1 MTAVT
6 HRVAAVIFYKTS
18 ILHMIKRLIS
28 TLLSLFVATQVF
40 ATEDYTRYVDPLIGS
55 AEAGHVFVGAN
66 VPFGFVQVGPTSVPQ
81 EWPWCSGYNR
91 SDSTVIGF
99 SHTQLN
105 GTGIGDLHDITV
117 MPIVGEVK
125 YARGNTKDCKSG
137 LWSYQDRSREVAQ
150 AGYYKA
156 FLSRYGIDAEMTATM
171 RTGLHRYTFPESKES
186 AIVFDLENGGGWDE
200 VTSSQITVIND
211 STIVG
216 YRRST
221 GWSWNHPVY
230 FKAVFSRPFKAA
242 HLIYNNE
249 EQSNTTLEAKAVY
262 GRFDFETTDG
272 EVIMMKVGTSAT
284 SIEGAALNLDSE
296 QNGWQFE
303 EVREKARDAWN
314 AQLGKLEIETKDI
327 HTKRCFYTAMFHTM
341 IAPSVMCDVNGD
353 YHGSDHVN
361 HTNPG
366 FTNYTTFSLWD
377 TYRAA
382 HPLMTIIHPEMMSDI
397 INTMIT
403 IRKENGKLPIWH
415 LMARETNCMVGYPG
429 VPVVADAILKG
440 YKGFSYEDAFE
451 AMIHSTNLDERGQK
465 WHRTLGYIP
474 CDSMKAES
482 VAFELEYC
490 LADWSVA
497 QVAKQLGHDKEYN
510 EYMRRSQQ
518 YKRLFDKETGFM
530 RAVDGNGKF
539 REPFDPF
546 IQRHQADEYCEGN
559 AWQYVW
565 LVPHDVEGLAKCF
578 GGKKRMIEKLDS
590 LFIVT
595 GEIGNEAA
603 PDMSGFIGQY
613 VHGNEPSHHII
624 YMYTMLGQPW
634 KAAER
639 VREVLTTMYNDRVDG
654 LCGNED
660 VGQMSAWYILSA
672 MGFYQMEPAG
682 GRYVFGSPLLDKAT
696 IKVPGGKFEIVAHN
710 NSSKN
715 IYIKSI
721 KLNGKPYKKPYI
733 DHRDIM
739 AGGKLEFYMSNKH

>member
-1 MTAVT
+1 M
-6 HRVAAVIFYKTS
+6 KT
-18 ILHMIKRLIS
+18 RLLS
-28 TLLSLFVATQVF
+28 TLLSVIAVAQ
-40 ATEDYTRYVDPLIGS
+40 AWAADDYTRFVDPLIGS
-55 AEAGHVFVGAN
+55 AGSGHVFVGAN
-66 VPFGFVQVGPTSVPQ
+66 VPFGFVQLGPTSVPQ

-117 MPIVGEVK
+117 MPVVGEVK

-150 AGYYKA
+150 MGYYRA
-156 FLSRYGIDAEMTATM
+156 FLTRYGINAELTATM

-200 VTSSQITVIND
+200 VTSSQITVVND

-249 EQSNTTLEAKAVY
+249 EKSNTTLEEKAVY
-262 GRFDFETTDG
+262 GRFNFETTEG
-272 EVIMMKVGTSAT
+272 EVIMLKVGTSAT
-284 SIEGAALNLDSE
+284 SIEGAALNLETE
-296 QNGWQFE
+296 QHGWRFE
-303 EVREKARDAWN
+303 TVREQARDAWN
-314 AQLGKLEIETKDI
+314 AQLSKIKIETDDI

-366 FTNYTTFSLWD
+366 FVNYTTFSLWD

-382 HPLMTIIHPEMMSDI
+382 HPLMTIIHPEMMPDI

-451 AMIHSTNLDERGQK
+451 AMVHSTNLDERGQK

-490 LADWSVA
+490 LADWAVA
-497 QVAKQLGHDKEYN
+497 QAAKKLGHNKEYV
-510 EYMRRSQQ
+510 EYMRRSKQ
-518 YKRLFDKETGFM
+518 YQRLFDNKTNFM

-539 REPFDPF
+539 KTPFDPF

-559 AWQYVW
+559 AWQYTW
-565 LVPHDVEGLAKCF
+565 LVPHDVNGLVECF
-578 GGKKRMIEKLDS
+578 GSKKKLISKLDS
-590 LFIVT
+590 LFVVT
-595 GEIGNEAA
+595 GDIGKEAA

-639 VREVLTTMYNDRVDG
+639 VRQVLTTMYNDGEEG

-672 MGFYQMEPAG
+672 MGFYQVEPAG
-682 GRYVFGSPLLDKAT
+682 GRYYFGSPLLDKAT
-696 IKVPGGKFEIVAHN
+696 IKVPGGKFEIIAHN
-710 NSSKN
+710 NSTKN

-721 KLNGKPYKKPYI
+721 RLNGKPYKKPYI
-733 DHRDIM
+733 DHRDIR
-739 AGGKLEFYMSNKH
+739 AGGTLEFTMSNKH